1 MCGIVGYVGDSD
13 AVPFLL
19 EGLGRLEYRGYD
31 SAGAAVLNGGKI
43 EMRKAVGHVAALVEE
58 VKNKPLAGPCGI
70 SHTRWATH
78 GGVTLENAHPHRD
91 ASGKLAL
98 VHNGVV
104 ENHKDLRAELESRGH
119 VFASQTDTE
128 VISHLIGEAFDGHGD
143 KSREG
148 LVEATREA
156 LQQVRGTYAIG
167 VLHEDLGNFLL
178 AARRGSPLALG
189 LGDGGQ
195 FLASDPAAIAGWAS
209 NFVYLNEGE
218 IAWLDGKTF
227 DVAGIDGRAAAPV
240 VVRSMEKAAKAGK
253 KGEFEH
259 FMQKEIHEQP
269 ETLRDAMRGRLIAD
283 QATACFNGIE
293 RSPEELR
300 QWETLIFTGCGTSFN
315 AALAGEY
322 IIEFLSRVPVE
333 CEIAS
338 EFRYRNSPLE
348 MGTAVFALSQ
358 SGETADT
365 LAALRECRRRGA
377 PTFGICN
384 NPFSTISRESDG
396 GIDLRAGQEV
406 GVAATKSFTSQVLVL
421 TMLGLML
428 GRMRDMRQADG
439 AQILEALEKL
449 PDLVASTLEVDADIR
464 RIAKKYAAAKSF
476 LFLGRQAN
484 FPVALEGALKLKEIS
499 YISTCAHPS
508 AELKHGVIALVNEE
522 TPSVFI
528 APQDGLFEKNLS
540 NIEEVKARNGPVIA
554 VGTQGDDVLADLCD
568 DVVLVPPC
576 EEFLTPIL
584 TVLPLQLLA
593 YHIGVELGSDVDKP
607 RNLAKSVTV
616 E

>member
-13 AVPFLL
+13 AVPFLMG
-19 EGLGRLEYRGYD
+19 GLGRLEYRGYD
-31 SAGAAVLNGGKI
+31 SAGAAVLDRGKI
-43 EMRKAVGHVAALVEE
+43 EIRKAVGHVAALVEE
-58 VKNKPLAGPCGI
+58 IKNRPVSGRSGI
-70 SHTRWATH
+70 CHTRWATH

-119 VFASQTDTE
+119 VFTSQTDTE
-128 VISHLIGEAFDGHGD
+128 VISRLIGEAFDGHGE
-143 KSREG
+143 KSREA
-148 LVEATREA
+148 LVESAREA
-156 LQQVRGTYAIG
+156 LLQVRGTYALG
-167 VLHEDLGNFLL
+167 VVHEDLGDFLL

-189 LGDGGQ
+189 FGEDGQ
-195 FLASDPAAIAGWAS
+195 FLASDPAAVAEWARD
-209 NFVYLNEGE
+209 FVYLNEGE
-218 IAWLDGKTF
+218 IAWLDGEDYEVTN
-227 DVAGIDGRAAAPV
+227 IDGSNAAPA
-240 VVRSMEKAAKAGK
+240 VVRSMDYSAEAGS
-253 KGEFEH
+253 KGDFEH

-269 ETLRDAMRGRLIAD
+269 AILREVMRGRLIAD
-283 QATACFNGIE
+283 EATARFNGLV
-293 RSPEELR
+293 RRPEELR
-300 QWETLIFTGCGTSFN
+300 LWENLIFTGCGTSFN

-348 MGTAVFALSQ
+348 NGTAVFALSQ

-365 LAALRECRRRGA
+365 LAAMRECRRRGA

-384 NPFSTISRESDG
+384 NAFSTISRESDG

-421 TMLGLML
+421 AMFGLML
-428 GRMRDMRQADG
+428 GRMRDLRQSDG
-439 AQILEALEKL
+439 TQILDALEKL
-449 PDLVASTLEVDADIR
+449 PDLMAETLELDVDIR
-464 RIAKKYAAAKSF
+464 RIAKKYARANSF

-508 AELKHGVIALVNEE
+508 AELKHGVIALVNEV
-522 TPSVFI
+522 TPCVFI
-528 APQDGLFEKNLS
+528 APQDELYEKNLG

-554 VGTQGDDVLADLCD
+554 VGTQGDDVLAGLCD

-576 EEFLTPIL
+576 EEFLAPLL
-584 TVLPLQLLA
+584 TVVPLQLLA
-593 YHIGVELGSDVDKP
+593 YHIGVELGCDVDKP

>member
-1 MCGIVGYVGDSD
+1 MCGIVGCVGVSD

-31 SAGAAVLNGGKI
+31 SAGAAVLNRGKMEI
-43 EMRKAVGHVAALVEE
+43 RKAVGHVSALVDEIKARP
-58 VKNKPLAGPCGI
+58 VSGTVGI

-78 GGVTLENAHPHRD
+78 GGVTVENAHPHRD
-91 ASGKLAL
+91 ASGRLAL

-104 ENHKDLRAELESRGH
+104 ENHKELRCGLESRGH

-128 VISHLIGEAFDGHGD
+128 VLSRLIGEAFDG
-143 KSREG
+143 KSEKSPES
-148 LVEATREA
+148 LLEAAREA
-156 LQQVRGTYAIG
+156 LRQVRGTYALG
-167 VLHEDLGNFLL
+167 LVHEDLGDFLL
-178 AARRGSPLALG
+178 AARRGSPLALA
-189 LGDGGQ
+189 LGGEGQ
-195 FLASDPAAIAGWAS
+195 FLASDPAAVASWAAD
-209 NFVYLNEGE
+209 FVYLNDGE
-218 IAWLDGKTF
+218 LAWMDGSNFEIST
-227 DVAGIDGRAAAPV
+227 IDGGTAAPV
-240 VVRSMEKAAKAGK
+240 VVRSMEIPPDSGS
-253 KGEFEH
+253 KGDFQH

-269 ETLRDAMRGRLIAD
+269 DTLREAMRGRLI
-283 QATACFNGIE
+283 
-293 RSPEELR
+293 PEEGSARLGGIAR
-300 QWETLIFTGCGTSFN
+300 GPEEMRLWEGLVLTGCGTSFN

-322 IIEFLSRVPVE
+322 IIEFLSRMPVE

-348 MGTAVFALSQ
+348 PGTAVFALSQ

-377 PTFGICN
+377 PTFGVCN
-384 NPFSTISRESDG
+384 NVFSTIGRESDG

-421 TMLGLML
+421 TMLGLQL
-428 GRMRDMRQADG
+428 GRMRGLRHRDG
-439 AQILEALEKL
+439 LEILGAMEKL
-449 PDLVASTLEVDADIR
+449 PDLVASTLEIDAEVR
-464 RIAKKYAAAKSF
+464 RVAKKYAAANSF
-476 LFLGRQAN
+476 LFFGRQAN

-508 AELKHGVIALVNEE
+508 AELKHGVIALVNGD
-522 TPSVFI
+522 TPSVFL
-528 APQDGLFEKNLS
+528 APRDELFEKNLG

-568 DVVLVPPC
+568 DVLLVPDC
-576 EEFLTPIL
+576 ETLLAPIL

-593 YHIGVELGSDVDKP
+593 YHIAVELGCDVDKP

>member
-1 MCGIVGYVGDSD
+1 MCGIVGYVGNSD

-31 SAGAAVLNGGKI
+31 SAGAAVLDRGKI
-43 EMRKAVGHVAALVEE
+43 EIRKAVGHVSSLVEE
-58 VKNKPLAGPCGI
+58 IKNHPLSGSTGI

-128 VISHLIGEAFDGHGD
+128 VISRLIGEVFDGSGE
-143 KSREG
+143 KSREA
-148 LVEATREA
+148 LLEATCEA
-156 LQQVRGTYAIG
+156 LRQVRGTYAIG
-167 VLHEDLGNFLL
+167 VMHEELGDFLL

-189 LGDGGQ
+189 LGEDGQ
-195 FLASDPAAIAGWAS
+195 FLASDPAAVAGWARD
-209 NFVYLNEGE
+209 FVYLNEGE
-218 IAWLDGKTF
+218 MAWLDGESF
-227 DVAGIDGRAAAPV
+227 EVSNIDGSAAAPV
-240 VVRSMEKAAKAGK
+240 VVRFMEITAESGSKGK
-253 KGEFEH
+253 FQH

-269 ETLRDAMRGRLIAD
+269 ETLREVMRGRLIAD
-283 QATACFNGIE
+283 EATARFNGIE
-293 RSPEELR
+293 RRPEELR
-300 QWETLIFTGCGTSFN
+300 QWENLIFTGCGTSFN

-348 MGTAVFALSQ
+348 TGTAVFALSQ

-365 LAALRECRRRGA
+365 LAAMRECRRRGA

-384 NPFSTISRESDG
+384 NAFSTISRESDG

-406 GVAATKSFTSQVLVL
+406 GVAATKSFTSQVVVL

-428 GRMRDMRQADG
+428 GRMRDLRVADG
-439 AQILEALEKL
+439 VEILAELEKL
-449 PDLVASTLEVDADIR
+449 PDLVASTLEVDAEVR
-464 RIAKKYAAAKSF
+464 RIAKKYARANSF

-528 APQDGLFEKNLS
+528 APQDELYEKNLG

-554 VGTQGDDVLADLCD
+554 VGTQGDDVLAGLCD

-576 EEFLTPIL
+576 ETFLAPIL

-593 YHIGVELGSDVDKP
+593 YHIAVELGCDVDKP

>member
-1 MCGIVGYVGDSD
+1 M
-13 AVPFLL
+13 
-19 EGLGRLEYRGYD
+19 
-31 SAGAAVLNGGKI
+31 
-43 EMRKAVGHVAALVEE
+43 
-58 VKNKPLAGPCGI
+58 
-70 SHTRWATH
+70 
-78 GGVTLENAHPHRD
+78 
-91 ASGKLAL
+91 
-98 VHNGVV
+98 
-104 ENHKDLRAELESRGH
+104 
-119 VFASQTDTE
+119 
-128 VISHLIGEAFDGHGD
+128 
-143 KSREG
+143 
-148 LVEATREA
+148 
-156 LQQVRGTYAIG
+156 RGTYAIG
-167 VLHEDLGNFLL
+167 VLHEDLGDFLL

-218 IAWLDGKTF
+218 IAWLDGKKF
-227 DVAGIDGRAAAPV
+227 DVAGIDGSAAAPV
-240 VVRSMEKAAKAGK
+240 VVRSMEKAAKAGT

-269 ETLRDAMRGRLIAD
+269 ESLREAMRGRLIAE
-283 QATACFNGIE
+283 QSTACFHGIE

-365 LAALRECRRRGA
+365 LAAMREIKRRGA

-428 GRMRDMRQADG
+428 GRMRDLRHTEG
-439 AQILEALEKL
+439 KKILRALEKL
-449 PDLVASTLEVDADIR
+449 PDLVAETLEVDEVVR
-464 RIAKKYAAAKSF
+464 RIAKKYANSESF
-476 LFLGRQAN
+476 IFLGRQAN

-508 AELKHGVIALVNEE
+508 AELKHGVIALVNES
-522 TPSVFI
+522 TPSIFI
-528 APQDGLFEKNLS
+528 APRDELFEKNLS

-576 EEFLTPIL
+576 
-584 TVLPLQLLA
+584 
-593 YHIGVELGSDVDKP
+593 
-607 RNLAKSVTV
+607 
-616 E
+616 

>member
-1 MCGIVGYVGDSD
+1 MCGIVGYVGGSD

-31 SAGAAVLNGGKI
+31 SAGAAVLSRGKI
-43 EMRKAVGHVAALVEE
+43 EIRKAVGHVASLVEE
-58 VKNKPLAGPCGI
+58 IKNHPLSGSSGI

-78 GGVTLENAHPHRD
+78 GGVTLENAHPHCD

-104 ENHKDLRAELESRGH
+104 ENHKNLRAELESRGH

-128 VISHLIGEAFDGHGD
+128 VISRLIGEAFDGHVD
-143 KSREG
+143 KSRDSMI
-148 LVEATREA
+148 EAVREA
-156 LQQVRGTYAIG
+156 LREVRGTYAIG
-167 VLHEDLGNFLL
+167 LVHEDLGDFLV

-189 LGDGGQ
+189 LGDSGQ
-195 FLASDPAAIAGWAS
+195 FLASDPAAIAGWAED
-209 NFVYLNEGE
+209 FVYLNDGE
-218 IAWLDGKTF
+218 VAWLDGANYEVST
-227 DVAGIDGRAAAPV
+227 IDGSASAPV
-240 VVRSMEKAAKAGK
+240 VVQSMDITAEAGS

-269 ETLRDAMRGRLIAD
+269 ETLREAMRGRLIAD
-283 QATACFNGIE
+283 EATARFKGIE

-300 QWETLIFTGCGTSFN
+300 SWESLILTGCGTSFN

-322 IIEFLSRVPVE
+322 IIESLSRVPVE

-338 EFRYRNSPLE
+338 EFRYRNSPLDT
-348 MGTAVFALSQ
+348 GTAVFALSQ

-365 LAALRECRRRGA
+365 LAALRECRRRGT
-377 PTFGICN
+377 PSFGICN
-384 NPFSTISRESDG
+384 NAFSTISRESDG

-421 TMLGLML
+421 AMLGMML
-428 GRMRDMRQADG
+428 GRLRDMRQADG

-449 PDLVASTLEVDADIR
+449 PDLVAMTLELVDVDIR
-464 RIAKKYAAAKSF
+464 RIAKKYVAAKSF

-499 YISTCAHPS
+499 YISASAHPS

-528 APQDGLFEKNLS
+528 APQDGLFEKNLG
-540 NIEEVKARNGPVIA
+540 NI
-554 VGTQGDDVLADLCD
+554 
-568 DVVLVPPC
+568 
-576 EEFLTPIL
+576 
-584 TVLPLQLLA
+584 
-593 YHIGVELGSDVDKP
+593 
-607 RNLAKSVTV
+607 
-616 E
+616 

>member
-143 KSREG
+143 KSRKG

-156 LQQVRGTYAIG
+156 LQQVRETYAIG

-269 ETLRDAMRGRLIAD
+269 ETLREAMRGRLIAD
-283 QATACFNGIE
+283 QATACFHGIE

-439 AQILEALEKL
+439 AKILEALEKL

-464 RIAKKYAAAKSF
+464 RIAKKYAASKSF
-476 LFLGRQAN
+476 LFFGRQAN

>member
-1 MCGIVGYVGDSD
+1 
-13 AVPFLL
+13 L

-31 SAGAAVLNGGKI
+31 SAGAAVLDRGKI
-43 EMRKAVGHVAALVEE
+43 EIRKAVGHVAALVEE
-58 VKNKPLAGPCGI
+58 IKNRPVSGRIGI
-70 SHTRWATH
+70 CHTRWATH

-104 ENHKDLRAELESRGH
+104 ENHKHLRAGLESRGH
-119 VFASQTDTE
+119 VFTSQTDTE
-128 VISHLIGEAFDGHGD
+128 VISRLIGEAFDGHEE
-143 KSREG
+143 KSRET
-148 LVEATREA
+148 LMESTCEA
-156 LQQVRGTYAIG
+156 LRQVRGTYALG
-167 VLHEDLGNFLL
+167 VVHEDLGDFLL

-189 LGDGGQ
+189 FGEDGQ
-195 FLASDPAAIAGWAS
+195 FLASDPAAVAEWAR

-218 IAWLDGKTF
+218 IAWLDGEAYEVTN
-227 DVAGIDGRAAAPV
+227 IDGSKAAPP
-240 VVRSMEKAAKAGK
+240 VVRSMDYSAEAGS
-253 KGEFEH
+253 KGDFQH

-269 ETLRDAMRGRLIAD
+269 AILREVMRGRLIAD
-283 QATACFNGIE
+283 EATARFNGLE
-293 RSPEELR
+293 RRPEQMRL
-300 QWETLIFTGCGTSFN
+300 WENLIFTGCGTSFN

-322 IIEFLSRVPVE
+322 IIEFLSRMPVE

-348 MGTAVFALSQ
+348 AGTAVFALSQ

-384 NPFSTISRESDG
+384 NAFSTISRESDG

-421 TMLGLML
+421 AMFGLML
-428 GRMRDMRQADG
+428 GRMRNLRQSDG
-439 AQILEALEKL
+439 AKILDALEKL
-449 PDLVASTLEVDADIR
+449 PDLVAATLELEEDIR
-464 RIAKKYAAAKSF
+464 RIAKKYASANSF

-508 AELKHGVIALVNEE
+508 AELKHGVIALVNEV
-522 TPSVFI
+522 TPCVFI
-528 APQDGLFEKNLS
+528 APQDELYEKNLG

-554 VGTQGDDVLADLCD
+554 VGTQGDEALAGLCD

-576 EEFLTPIL
+576 EDFLTPIL
-584 TVLPLQLLA
+584 TVVPLQLLA
-593 YHIGVELGSDVDKP
+593 YHIGVELGCDVDKP

>member
-156 LQQVRGTYAIG
+156 LQQVRGSYAIG
-167 VLHEDLGNFLL
+167 VLHEDFGDFLL

-195 FLASDPAAIAGWAS
+195 FLASEPAAIAGRAS

-227 DVAGIDGRAAAPV
+227 DVAGIDGRAAVPV
-240 VVRSMEKAAKAGK
+240 VVRSMEKAAKAGT
-253 KGEFEH
+253 KGKFEH

-269 ETLRDAMRGRLIAD
+269 ESLREAMRGRLIAD
-283 QATACFNGIE
+283 QGTACFHGIE

-449 PDLVASTLEVDADIR
+449 PDLVASTLELDTDIR
-464 RIAKKYAAAKSF
+464 RIAKKYAASKSF

-568 DVVLVPPC
+568 DVVLVPAC